1 MGDVSEAKEVFT
13 ELKRQILERVD
24 LSRDVSDEEMQEL
37 IDEVVISY
45 GKEQAVSLNERR
57 TVSCTPQDGCSS
69 GAAGGAGCDGDHGK
83 WHERDLS
90 GEGWNAQPMGEEFLL
105 RRTDTGRD
113 PADHQRMQP
122 GGQ

>member
-1 MGDVSEAKEVFT
+1 MGDVSEAKEIFT

-45 GKEQAVSLNERR
+45 GK
-57 TVSCTPQDGCSS
+57 
-69 GAAGGAGCDGDHGK
+69 
-83 WHERDLS
+83 RDLS
-90 GEGWNAQPMGEEFLL
+90 GEGWNAQPMGEKFLL

-113 PADHQRMQP
+113 PADHRCMQP